1 MPGGNVLALIGL
13 LGGFVTGI
21 SPCIIP
27 VLPVI
32 LFSGGMQSAREAPRG
47 ADASAGT
54 AGGRGS
60 AGGGT
65 AAATAT
71 AAPAQAPPRTVSRW
85 RPYLVIAGIVVS
97 FTLMTLAG
105 SLLLGLLGLPQDVLR
120 WAGIV
125 VLALIGIGLIVPAFQ
140 HLLEKPFERIPF
152 LNAANRQSSK
162 LQGFPLGLALGAVYV
177 PCAGPVLAAIT
188 VAGSTGQI
196 GADTVVLTVSF
207 AIGAALPLLFFA
219 LAGRGLAERIAAFRR
234 RQGVIRVVSGALM
247 LALAAGL
254 VLDVPAR
261 LQRLVPDYTAAI
273 QEAFAG
279 SDEVQEAIAIGG
291 LENDEN
297 AELDR
302 CDPGATEL
310 QECGTAPNLRGI
322 ESWFNT
328 PGDASVDLA
337 SLRGQVVLVDF
348 WAYSCINCQRSTPHI
363 NAWYDAYADAGLEVI
378 GVHSPE
384 YAFEKERDNVIAGA
398 AALGIEY
405 PVAIDN
411 QLATWTN
418 YRNAYWPARY
428 LIDADGVVRNVHFG
442 EGQYAEG
449 ERMLRALLEE
459 AQPGIELPPPTET
472 ADETPAN
479 ADITPESYLGTT
491 KEQNFGGAERY
502 SAQTEVFTLPADQPQ
517 DTFALDG
524 AWRLETQFVTPRDAE
539 ARIRLLYR
547 GQEVRMVLAGTGT
560 VVADVDGERVELEA
574 SGTPRS
580 YRLLL
585 ADAPREGTIE
595 VTVPAGVEAYSFTFG

>member
-1 MPGGNVLALIGL
+1 MLALIGL
-13 LGGFVTGI
+13 LGGFITGI

-32 LFSGGMQSAREAPRG
+32 LFSGGMQSARGEKP
-47 ADASAGT
+47 ADASAEAEEGG
-54 AGGRGS
+54 AGGV
-60 AGGGT
+60 
-65 AAATAT
+65 ATAT
-71 AAPAQAPPRTVSRW
+71 RTQAPPVRTISRW

-105 SLLLGLLGLPQDVLR
+105 SLVLSLLGLPQDVLR
-120 WAGIV
+120 WAGII
-125 VLALIGIGLIVPAFQ
+125 VLTLIGIGLIVPRIQ
-140 HLLEKPFERIPF
+140 HLLEKPFERLPF
-152 LNAANRQSSK
+152 LQNASQKSGK

-196 GADTVVLTVSF
+196 GPDTVVLTVSF

-219 LAGRGLAERIAAFRR
+219 LAGRGLAERIAAFRK
-234 RQGVIRVVSGALM
+234 RQGVIRIVSGALM
-247 LALAAGL
+247 ILLALGL
-254 VLDVPAR
+254 VFDLPAR
-261 LQRLVPDYTAAI
+261 LQRLVPDYTSAI
-273 QEAFAG
+273 QGAIAG
-279 SDEVQEAIAIGG
+279 NEEVQEAISIGG
-291 LENDEN
+291 LENEEN
-297 AELDR
+297 ADLDL

-310 QECGTAPNLRGI
+310 QECGTAPSIRGI

-328 PGDASVDLA
+328 PGNEPIDLE
-337 SLRGQVVLVDF
+337 SLRGQVVLIDF
-348 WAYSCINCQRSTPHI
+348 WAYSCINCQRSTPHM
-363 NAWYDAYADAGLEVI
+363 NAWHDAYADAGLQVI

-384 YAFEKERDNVIAGA
+384 YAFEKEPQNVVDGA

-411 QLATWTN
+411 SLSTWTN

-428 LIDADGVVRNVHFG
+428 LIDAEGTVRNVHFG

-449 ERMLRALLEE
+449 EQMLRELLEQ
-459 AQPGIELPPPTET
+459 ANPGVELPAVTET
-472 ADETPAN
+472 ADDTPVN

-491 KEQNFGGAERY
+491 KVQNFGGEERY
-502 SAQTEVFTLPADQPQ
+502 STQTEAFSYPAEQPQ
-517 DTFALDG
+517 DSFALDG
-524 AWRLETQFVTPRDAE
+524 AWQLETQFVTPREDA
-539 ARIRLLYR
+539 ASIRLEYR
-547 GQEVRMVLAGTGT
+547 GQEVRMVLAGSGT
-560 VVADVDGERVELEA
+560 VVADVDGERVELEV

-585 ADAPREGTIE
+585 ADASQQGTIE